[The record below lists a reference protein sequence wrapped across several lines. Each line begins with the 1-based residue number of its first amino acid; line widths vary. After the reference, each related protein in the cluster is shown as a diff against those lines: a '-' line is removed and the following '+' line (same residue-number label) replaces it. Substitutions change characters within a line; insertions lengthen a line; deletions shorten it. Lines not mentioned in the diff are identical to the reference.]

1 MNTLLQ
7 FAFDSASIS
16 LANKIRFKLRSLE
29 KKLLTLST
37 KFFDIDQKFE
47 SILSQ
52 LALELISDNT
62 FQNEIAKLKKTDDK
76 IFMIISRLLYRIFLF
91 YIDRIQ
97 QSNSLGFIKTIKEI
111 VALLS
116 SNLFVSLP
124 YFVSYFQQTFDSL
137 LVRDVQK
144 AFNFDETE
152 KLLLVTDTYFDIN
165 GVANTV
171 RKMIQEAKRR
181 SIDFT
186 IVTCLNEVEKGQV
199 C

>member
-1 MNTLLQ
+1 M
-7 FAFDSASIS
+7 
-16 LANKIRFKLRSLE
+16 E